1 VPEPKVSRYRAGSCG
16 VIELSAVNGS
26 AISYRTSFSA
36 KLARIFS
43 TCGIGENCS
52 RMKR

>member
-1 VPEPKVSRYRAGSCG
+1 

-26 AISYRTSFSA
+26 AVSYRTSFSA